1 MISDFYT
8 RDDSYKKTY
17 NNDILEIN
25 DELSDLII
33 KIEQLLFTRKG
44 EVLGNPDFGCNLDDM
59 VFSQVLNANY
69 IENMINEQIIKYCTS
84 FAKFNVNV
92 KVSFFKA
99 TEFTNGCLVDVY
111 VNDNRVI
118 GALF

>member
-1 MISDFYT
+1 MLSDFYT
-8 RDDSYKKTY
+8 RDDSYKSY

-33 KIEQLLFTRKG
+33 KLEQILFTKKG
-44 EVLGNPDFGCNLDDM
+44 EVLGSPDFGCNLDDL

-69 IENMINEQIIKYCTS
+69 IENQITDQINRFCTCGAHFNIKTR
-84 FAKFNVNV
+84 
-92 KVSFFKA
+92 VSFFQVN
-99 TEFTNGCLVDVY
+99 EFTNGCLIDVF
-111 VNDNRVI
+111 VNDERVI